1 MDISNIADELNAVVP
16 GVTDA
21 YQKLRAT
28 NGMGMYT
35 SMGAFYNHTL
45 FGRDASMSA
54 RFVAD
59 FDHAVAYDTII
70 ALAALQGT
78 RTERRT
84 QEQPGRIH
92 HELRDFTL
100 WRPHRWTDRIGFA
113 LARLVWGAPHSQML
127 TYFAVD
133 TTAEY
138 IRLVNKYA
146 TSIDRSILD
155 RTVRNRRGDTVSIR
169 DSLAAAGNWIVDN
182 IDTKGLF
189 APARTGR
196 LSIPYQ
202 TFQDSVTAY
211 YWPDGSALNYR
222 QPIAYVETQSFA
234 IEALQDLAQLLPE
247 RAETEIWREAAE
259 RMRAAL
265 FDTFWHDE
273 SHFLATAIA
282 MRDGHMQA
290 SATRNI
296 SAGWT
301 LNSQYWSA
309 LPDLEREQKITAIVR
324 ELFSHDFLTQVGL
337 RTRSRNH
344 PEPLGITI
352 DYHGSQTIW
361 PMFNFMVAE
370 GLRRH
375 NLPRL
380 AEQIER
386 RIINGCNAVGE
397 FSEFFIVDHADTLY
411 SESPDPKAFTLWVQ
425 FIPEKYLAYTVV
437 PMIALAYRSHYPG
450 QPQSQEPW
458 QAALE
463 AEILATIPTVERYE
477 PTEAKRLLAP
487 KPVAMNRRGATM
499 RSLCYMAREYWR
511 MK

>member
-196 LSIPYQ
+196 LS
-202 TFQDSVTAY
+202 
-211 YWPDGSALNYR
+211 
-222 QPIAYVETQSFA
+222 
-234 IEALQDLAQLLPE
+234 
-247 RAETEIWREAAE
+247 IWREAAE